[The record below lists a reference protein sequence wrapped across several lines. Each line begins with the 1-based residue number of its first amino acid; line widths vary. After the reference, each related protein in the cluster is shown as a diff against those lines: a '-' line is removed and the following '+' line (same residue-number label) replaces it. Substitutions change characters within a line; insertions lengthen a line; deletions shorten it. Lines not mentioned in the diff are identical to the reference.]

1 MEMKEEIISNK
12 IKCKKCGN
20 IIESRSTNDYK
31 RCSCGAV
38 AVDGG
43 TEYLKRIGNENDYIE
58 LSVSKDN
65 NRQLFTQIIKKI
77 SNTLT
82 SKGISTSNHTVEK
95 YITAYLE
102 SYLINKYERIDIKEK
117 IYYPEIIN
125 IMQLIQD

>member
-125 IMQLIQD
+125 IMHLIQD